1 MFHGFGLG
9 INIHTILTHGAEC
22 ILMPNFDKKSYAKM
36 LWKKQPNFIAGVPTI
51 FEALLHLQELDGKD
65 LSLSVYV
72 AENGGL
78 APDAFALFTGDETE
92 SGTVRLDGVEMAY
105 VAGKNSDGD
114 YRIYTWTDRRSQV
127 QMYFLITA
135 RLKSS
140 RQTIDEIIDSLR
152 FD

>member
-1 MFHGFGLG
+1 MRRFLAFLLCVILLLG
-9 INIHTILTHGAEC
+9 AVSCAWAQTVSCPEAHLVLTV
-22 ILMPNFDKKSYAKM
+22 PDS
-36 LWKKQPNFIAGVPTI
+36 WKVLP
-51 FEALLHLQELDGKD
+51 LLGTDDPELRLLLDGKD

-140 RQTIDEIIDSLR
+140 RQTIDEIMDSLR